1 MAAITDEAICLRRL
15 DYSETSQVLVVL
27 TRHHGK
33 QRLIAKGIK
42 RARKAQTPVGID
54 LLEHGQATFVP
65 RSAGSEALAP
75 LTEWKQQDQF
85 GGLRTHLVRIYA
97 AQYAV
102 EITNLLTEQGDPHP
116 VAFDALLDLFGCLSD
131 EAVLP
136 IRAVVRFQTQL
147 LREVGLMPQLDLC
160 VSCGG
165 TVSGRVG
172 VFISAREGGVLCGD
186 CEAPRVEKFRTS
198 LAGLRAAAL
207 PLDAADTAVGQAFDM
222 LDYYITEA
230 LGRRPRVS
238 ELFRRA
244 SSSARSG

>member
-75 LTEWKQQDQF
+75 LTEWKQQERF
-85 GGLRTHLVRIYA
+85 GGLRTHLTRMYA
-97 AQYAV
+97 AQYAA

-116 VAFDALLDLFGCLSD
+116 VAFDALIDLFGCLSD
-131 EAVLP
+131 EAASP
-136 IRAVVRFQTQL
+136 ARAVVQFQARL
-147 LREVGLMPQLDLC
+147 LREVGLMPQLDRC

-165 TVSGRVG
+165 PVSERVG

-198 LAGLRAAAL
+198 LAGLRAVAA
-207 PLDAADTAVGQAFDM
+207 PPEAADTAVDQAFNM

-230 LGRRPRVS
+230 MGRRPRLS
-238 ELFRRA
+238 EFLRQA
-244 SSSARSG
+244 MTSARSH